1 MRICAAIVF
10 ALALGAPAAAQETTV
25 AELIEQFGLFG
36 VRAAQCG
43 KEPSLDNVRATIS
56 RHETGNVIEDDDPG
70 QGYQVNRYTIVKARK
85 LTDDQLSVE
94 VVYRPNTKEEQRQE
108 QVWLVRE
115 KSWRTMMNKP
125 KGERARV
132 KNGVVVGTTIAT
144 PTLRKCDGAPLKR
157 QVNLRGRT
165 RHSPG

>member
-10 ALALGAPAAAQETTV
+10 ALSLCLPAAAQETPI
-25 AELIEQFGLFG
+25 AELFEQFGLFG
-36 VRAAQCG
+36 SWAARCD

-56 RHETGNVIEDDDPG
+56 RQETDNVIEDDDPG
-70 QGYQVNRYTIVKARK
+70 QGYQVNRYTIVKAK
-85 LTDDQLSVE
+85 KVADDQLSVE

-108 QVWLVRE
+108 QIWLVRDG
-115 KSWRTMMNKP
+115 SWRTMMNKP

-132 KNGVVVGTTIAT
+132 KNGVVVGTTIKT
-144 PTLRKCDGAPLKR
+144 PVLRKCGDAPVRR
-157 QVNLRGRT
+157 QATLRGRM

>member
-1 MRICAAIVF
+1 MRFWAAIVF
-10 ALALGAPAAAQETTV
+10 ALALGVPAAAQETPV
-25 AELIEQFGLFG
+25 AELFEQFDLFG
-36 VRAAQCG
+36 SWAAQCD

-70 QGYQVNRYTIVKARK
+70 QGYQVNRYTIVKAK
-85 LTDDQLSVE
+85 KIADDRLSVE

-108 QVWLVRE
+108 QVWLVRD

-125 KGERARV
+125 KGDRARV

-144 PTLRKCDGAPLKR
+144 PTLRKCGDVPVRR
-157 QVNLRGRT
+157 QADLRGRT
-165 RHSPG
+165 RRSPE